1 MQRLDNAVATSGAP
15 SPIVPTGRSR
25 HEILAVGRAVQMAS
39 YDNPLA
45 GRRGSVR
52 WGHEDA
58 GRNFERPTTATSTQ
72 ANCGNPLDLIKL
84 LDGQHE
90 PMHPSAPYKLV
101 VRLLKSGRKRLRQL
115 EHGKPKVWKKDT
127 ATRDGTRR
135 IENSKSSIWGLRST
149 TKDKTKRKE
158 NENVTS
164 TSSEEE
170 KLRKSIRRKWVVVGT
185 GSKNSRLIEY
195 EDRDFLYPG
204 IGRLPP
210 ASVEGDQERDDC
222 NRSLVLRPQSQQR
235 VSGESFWQRR
245 LDAGANHSQK
255 TEGFGDNNLGTSDG
269 PTANAGTETTRLKPA
284 GESPGASSPGALSTP
299 PNGCQNTLTIDRYK
313 ASYHGENTESKLLL
327 QHPDVHVQTLRLE
340 QIVAASSNPSALVFH
355 QPQVRDN
362 PSQAKNPTPPLPEIS
377 SNTTTATQPNSKSKK
392 LLRPLSSGS
401 AHIDLQCLPPRIS
414 SKGACRSSSLFA
426 ALTYS
431 RRRSSSS
438 KHPLVLNR
446 RSAEVQSLN
455 SFLPRPVR
463 ASTASAPATPS
474 IMSFPGDMQPPH
486 AMTTSARVEPNMRQS
501 YASQV
506 SSNSPSS
513 RVSSPRPTTGRAA
526 SLPPAHP
533 NPTPFSKYGSSPT
546 GSTKLQDSFILTPPG
561 EQLPGNHSTRRPLSS
576 RASLEGKKLRCL
588 GMSDSSKIS
597 TQSLDKMSRA
607 ERVFALRMRDMCAAR
622 AGLKKDSSQTAAVEG
637 STPDEVR
644 QGWEEQTS
652 SKDVTQAKQQAK
664 TTDESTISHKSQ
676 RNDSPG
682 APPNIPLPADP
693 PNKKIPGNQN
703 IPNSP
708 LGAAIKAET
717 PVSIASSDGSTHRSN
732 SNRSWSSRSARSAT
746 DAPHNRLSSPAGH
759 RNSNLRPDS
768 LKEGSMTSAGPRPL
782 TPLPPPLSDEEDS
795 GVPENC
801 GNCVSC
807 SQMQDNPNPPDSSRK
822 NTLFSKDNR
831 SKPRLHNFSRPQ
843 SPHRE
848 SLNNDPIA
856 QPLTPLQNTPPNP
869 SNRNSNNTSLPP
881 SSPQSSIRPRSQDPS
896 SHPQCEAR
904 IAFLERQNKMLQ
916 AALIAALDVGVT
928 FDADLVH
935 SGTATPPTSITTAGS
950 ENNFMDTK
958 RQSYAS
964 TTTSRTTTSTN
975 RRSIDGRRS
984 YIKDK
989 SVEPAGSMVR
999 SRSVRDSRIRQY
1011 RGDSYYGGDKKL
1023 GSDGDGLRR

>member
-1 MQRLDNAVATSGAP
+1 
-15 SPIVPTGRSR
+15 
-25 HEILAVGRAVQMAS
+25 MAS

-45 GRRGSVR
+45 SRRGSVR

-58 GRNFERPTTATSTQ
+58 GRNVERPTTATSTQ

-149 TKDKTKRKE
+149 TKDKAKRRE
-158 NENVTS
+158 SENVSS
-164 TSSEEE
+164 TASEEE

-204 IGRLPP
+204 IGTLPP
-210 ASVEGDQERDDC
+210 ASVEGDQERDDYEK
-222 NRSLVLRPQSQQR
+222 SLVLRPQSQQR

-245 LDAGANHSQK
+245 LDADANHNQT
-255 TEGFGDNNLGTSDG
+255 TESFGDNNLGTSDG
-269 PTANAGTETTRLKPA
+269 PTANAGTETMGLKPA
-284 GESPGASSPGALSTP
+284 GESPGANSPGALSTP
-299 PNGCQNTLTIDRYK
+299 SNGCQNTLTIDRYK
-313 ASYHGENTESKLLL
+313 ASYHEKNTESKLLL

-340 QIVAASSNPSALVFH
+340 QIVAASSIPSALVSH
-355 QPQVRDN
+355 QPQVCDN

-377 SNTTTATQPNSKSKK
+377 NTTTATQPNSKSRK

-426 ALTYS
+426 ALTYN
-431 RRRSSSS
+431 RRRSSTS
-438 KHPLVLNR
+438 KSRGHPLVLNR

-455 SFLPRPVR
+455 SVLPRPVR
-463 ASTASAPATPS
+463 ASTASGPAGSS
-474 IMSFPGDMQPPH
+474 IMSFPGEMQPPH
-486 AMTTSARVEPNMRQS
+486 AMTTSARVEPNMRES

-513 RVSSPRPTTGRAA
+513 RVSSPRSTTARAA
-526 SLPPAHP
+526 SLPPARP

-561 EQLPGNHSTRRPLSS
+561 EQLSGNHSTRRPLSS
-576 RASLEGKKLRCL
+576 RPSLEGKKLRCL
-588 GMSDSSKIS
+588 GMSDPSKIS

-622 AGLKKDSSQTAAVEG
+622 VGLKKDSSQTAAAEG
-637 STPDEVR
+637 STPEEVR

-652 SKDVTQAKQQAK
+652 SKDATQDKQQAR
-664 TTDESTISHKSQ
+664 TADESTISHKSQ

-693 PNKKIPGNQN
+693 PIMASPLNKKILGNQN
-703 IPNSP
+703 ITNSP
-708 LGAAIKAET
+708 LGASIDVGAAIKAET

-732 SNRSWSSRSARSAT
+732 SSRSWSSRSARSVT
-746 DAPHNRLSSPAGH
+746 DTPHNRLSSPAGH

-768 LKEGSMTSAGPRPL
+768 LKEGSMISGGPRPR

-807 SQMQDNPNPPDSSRK
+807 SQMQDNPKPPDSSRK
-822 NTLFSKDNR
+822 NTFFSKDNR
-831 SKPRLHNFSRPQ
+831 SNPWLHNFSRPQ

-856 QPLTPLQNTPPNP
+856 PPLTPLHNTPQNP

-950 ENNFMDTK
+950 EHNFMDTK

-989 SVEPAGSMVR
+989 SVEPAVSMVR

-1023 GSDGDGLRR
+1023 ASDGDSLRR